1 MSSIGWSRSLASLDF
16 ARLTAG
22 MAPVSPRAPALLSV
36 PMLASA
42 PKLVAG
48 DRVAILSPSFAAPG
62 FAPTVHE
69 QAMLRLVAEIGL
81 VPVEYPTTRRLGST
95 PEDRA
100 ADINSAFA
108 DPSIRAILAT
118 VGGNDQITV
127 IPHLDAEA
135 VAANPKPFLGYSDN
149 AHLLNWLW
157 SLGICGYY
165 GGSTQVHLG
174 AGPEIDAV
182 HRASLNASLFTGGEL
197 EVVDPG
203 VSEDFGRDWLSP
215 LALTEFGEREPT
227 DAWTWSEPERV
238 VEGRTWVQRWVR
250 GLGERGILGVVA
262 GVMVARPPVSSH
274 EEIPAP
280 EERQRL
286 RAAQREVIAG
296 ELARYNPEAVVCFGV
311 PFGHTRPQWI
321 LPYGGSVR
329 LDGRTRQV
337 TANYN

>member
-1 MSSIGWSRSLASLDF
+1 MR
-16 ARLTAG
+16 
-22 MAPVSPRAPALLSV
+22 
-36 PMLASA
+36 
-42 PKLVAG
+42 
-48 DRVAILSPSFAAPG
+48 
-62 FAPTVHE
+62 
-69 QAMLRLVAEIGL
+69 RLVGEIGL
-81 VPVEYPTTRRLGST
+81 VPVEYPTTRRLDST

-100 ADINSAFA
+100 ADINLAFA
-108 DPSIRAILAT
+108 DPSIRAIFAT

-127 IPHLDAEA
+127 IPHLDAEMA
-135 VAANPKPFLGYSDN
+135 AANPKPFLGYSDN
-149 AHLLNWLW
+149 THLLNWLW
-157 SLGICGYY
+157 SLGIRGYY

-174 AGPEIDAV
+174 AGPEIDDV

-215 LALTEFGEREPT
+215 LALTEFGDREAT
-227 DAWTWSEPERV
+227 DAWTWSGPERV
-238 VEGRTWVQRWVR
+238 VEGRTWGGCLEVLDELAIADRFPSLYELTGSILLLETSEEMPPASWVQRWVR

-274 EEIPAP
+274 EKIPAP
-280 EERQRL
+280 GERKRL
-286 RAAQREVIAG
+286 RAAQREVIVD